1 MEKQIIIGS
10 RAFFEDMPDFAP
22 KDTDTLVWVAD
33 PKGFT
38 HYRQTAISGQHIIEW
53 RAMPKD
59 ELLAHAMREKADGL
73 EFGKFIVPE
82 FADLVELTIDDLKR
96 LRDHYADRIDANH
109 RYQLVICEAYIANN
123 AFMLTDEQREK
134 TYAIYSQAR
143 KDDRKAQEE
152 RDAQI
157 LAEQETDTGE
167 SDTEVGKAAE

>member
-1 MEKQIIIGS
+1 MDKQIIIGS
-10 RAFFEDMPDFAP
+10 RAFFEDMPEFAP
-22 KDTDTLVWVAD
+22 KDTDTLVWVSD

-59 ELLAHAMREKADGL
+59 ELLAYAMREKADGL

-109 RYQLVICEAYIANN
+109 CYQLVICDAYLDNG
-123 AFMLTDEQREK
+123 AFTLTDEQRETAYQAYLNERK
-134 TYAIYSQAR
+134 SQAA
-143 KDDRKAQEE
+143 DEE

-157 LAEQETDTGE
+157 LAEQAQAVEKNAEDE
-167 SDTEVGKAAE
+167 EATE